1 MRRLKHES
9 VRHGKAGVDEG
20 LVLEGVDDRGGVVT
34 DRDTA
39 LALLVSYRGVAGL
52 GAVVAR
58 LSSWQQVQR
67 RRARIRPGDGGLR
80 GAQDRQCLGLVA
92 GGLEILR
99 REVRGVHE
107 ALPGRILQ
115 AAAAAEA

>member
-1 MRRLKHES
+1 MGLWS
-9 VRHGKAGVDEG
+9 VRDGEASVDEG

-34 DRDTA
+34 DRDAA

-52 GAVVAR
+52 GAVVTGF
-58 LSSWQQVQR
+58 LSWHQMQR
-67 RRARIRPGDGGLR
+67 RRAHVRSGDGGLR
-80 GAQDRQCLGLVA
+80 RAQYRQCLGLVA

-107 ALPGRILQ
+107 AMPRRVLQ
-115 AAAAAEA
+115 AAAATEEH